1 MVATL
6 LGSACSVREKPR
18 ISTIYLIINMENIMS
33 EAKKCGCGRS
43 TTGFCI
49 GWHSLTNEQY
59 LAKLNEQKINES
71 KQQLNG

>member
-1 MVATL
+1 
-6 LGSACSVREKPR
+6 
-18 ISTIYLIINMENIMS
+18 MENVMT